1 MDSKKGLRDRIGG
14 TFLTVRTR
22 FALMTAFFILLAMG
36 MFYAGG
42 RIVLIHYIRDT
53 ERQVKISERRQG
65 SSSVAQAASLR
76 ARYGIAPMF
85 SEAMDY
91 YTGGFWRVREKI
103 PKAFSSTTSIAFG
116 RLAFF
121 VAIFGMVFII
131 PLFWT
136 QNRIL
141 MNPLTEMIRAIREM
155 GEHAADVNC
164 PRLEWKGKDEFA
176 QLAES
181 VNRMVETIAAK
192 TVSLANVE
200 ASHQAL
206 IDGIPAQ
213 KRDPQILANLFYVP
227 DEFALPHVS
236 LKTYVRI
243 NSPFYP
249 AFNKEVLNNCLAEF
263 SMPLTLSRLDQLSLG
278 QRKKVMLSFAIASGA
293 KTILMDEPSNGL
305 DIPSKAQFRKVMAS
319 AMTDDRLIVIST
331 HQVHDVE
338 NLLDNIVIIDNDSI
352 LLNKSMGDL
361 SEQLAFLTVAP
372 GETVPEVLYSEP
384 SIGGIN
390 VICNRQPDQ
399 DETQVNL
406 EMLFNAV
413 SKGLFKQ

>member
-1 MDSKKGLRDRIGG
+1 
-14 TFLTVRTR
+14 
-22 FALMTAFFILLAMG
+22 
-36 MFYAGG
+36 
-42 RIVLIHYIRDT
+42 
-53 ERQVKISERRQG
+53 
-65 SSSVAQAASLR
+65 
-76 ARYGIAPMF
+76 
-85 SEAMDY
+85 
-91 YTGGFWRVREKI
+91 
-103 PKAFSSTTSIAFG
+103 
-116 RLAFF
+116 
-121 VAIFGMVFII
+121 
-131 PLFWT
+131 
-136 QNRIL
+136 
-141 MNPLTEMIRAIREM
+141 
-155 GEHAADVNC
+155 
-164 PRLEWKGKDEFA
+164 
-176 QLAES
+176 
-181 VNRMVETIAAK
+181 
-192 TVSLANVE
+192 
-200 ASHQAL
+200 
-206 IDGIPAQ
+206 
-213 KRDPQILANLFYVP
+213 
-227 DEFALPHVS
+227 
-236 LKTYVRI
+236 
-243 NSPFYP
+243 
-249 AFNKEVLNNCLAEF
+249 NNCLAEF

>member
-1 MDSKKGLRDRIGG
+1 MIELNNISYHYPSHSSLVLTNLSLRFED
-14 TFLTVRTR
+14 
-22 FALMTAFFILLAMG
+22 
-36 MFYAGG
+36 G
-42 RIVLIHYIRDT
+42 RIYGLLGENGVGKTTLLGLMCGLLRPTD
-53 ERQVKISERRQG
+53 G
-65 SSSVAQAASLR
+65 S
-76 ARYGIAPMF
+76 
-85 SEAMDY
+85 
-91 YTGGFWRVREKI
+91 
-103 PKAFSSTTSIAFG
+103 
-116 RLAFF
+116 
-121 VAIFGMVFII
+121 
-131 PLFWT
+131 
-136 QNRIL
+136 
-141 MNPLTEMIRAIREM
+141 
-155 GEHAADVNC
+155 
-164 PRLEWKGKDEFA
+164 
-176 QLAES
+176 
-181 VNRMVETIAAK
+181 
-192 TVSLANVE
+192 
-200 ASHQAL
+200 AL

-249 AFNKEVLNNCLAEF
+249 AFNKEVLNNCLSEF

>member
-1 MDSKKGLRDRIGG
+1 MIELNNISYHYPSHSSLVLKNLSLSFED
-14 TFLTVRTR
+14 
-22 FALMTAFFILLAMG
+22 
-36 MFYAGG
+36 G
-42 RIVLIHYIRDT
+42 RIYGLLGENGVGKTTLLGLMCGLLRPT
-53 ERQVKISERRQG
+53 VG
-65 SSSVAQAASLR
+65 S
-76 ARYGIAPMF
+76 
-85 SEAMDY
+85 
-91 YTGGFWRVREKI
+91 
-103 PKAFSSTTSIAFG
+103 
-116 RLAFF
+116 
-121 VAIFGMVFII
+121 
-131 PLFWT
+131 
-136 QNRIL
+136 
-141 MNPLTEMIRAIREM
+141 
-155 GEHAADVNC
+155 
-164 PRLEWKGKDEFA
+164 
-176 QLAES
+176 
-181 VNRMVETIAAK
+181 
-192 TVSLANVE
+192 
-200 ASHQAL
+200 AL

-236 LKTYVRI
+236 LKTYVKI

-249 AFNKEVLNNCLAEF
+249 AFDNQVLNNCLAEF

-390 VICNRQPDQ
+390 VICNRQPGQ
-399 DETQVNL
+399 NETQVNL

-413 SKGLFKQ
+413 SKGHFKQ

>member
-1 MDSKKGLRDRIGG
+1 MIELNNISYHYPSHSSLVLTNLSLRFED
-14 TFLTVRTR
+14 
-22 FALMTAFFILLAMG
+22 
-36 MFYAGG
+36 G
-42 RIVLIHYIRDT
+42 RIYGLLGENGVGKTTLLGLMCGLLRPTD
-53 ERQVKISERRQG
+53 G
-65 SSSVAQAASLR
+65 S
-76 ARYGIAPMF
+76 
-85 SEAMDY
+85 
-91 YTGGFWRVREKI
+91 
-103 PKAFSSTTSIAFG
+103 
-116 RLAFF
+116 
-121 VAIFGMVFII
+121 
-131 PLFWT
+131 
-136 QNRIL
+136 
-141 MNPLTEMIRAIREM
+141 
-155 GEHAADVNC
+155 
-164 PRLEWKGKDEFA
+164 
-176 QLAES
+176 
-181 VNRMVETIAAK
+181 
-192 TVSLANVE
+192 
-200 ASHQAL
+200 AL

-399 DETQVNL
+399 DETQINL